1 MFYLY
6 VIESRTSNDINII
19 FKSEDKLPTDYLIY
33 LHILNGFP
41 TNKYLNSLHVVVLQ
55 PALIVITR
63 ISIVS
68 ICFVNVTADPRFS
81 SRTVHATLTKKK
93 KINL

>member
-33 LHILNGFP
+33 H
-41 TNKYLNSLHVVVLQ
+41 TY
-55 PALIVITR
+55 TY
-63 ISIVS
+63 
-68 ICFVNVTADPRFS
+68 
-81 SRTVHATLTKKK
+81 
-93 KINL
+93 